1 MEKVRLSESGQGEMA
16 DCRERGANAT
26 PVRGYF
32 SFFFFSFPCPPSARC
47 SGFRFGQVGVGEGPQ
62 NTSTALYTSSLA
74 LLTWLLRPSVHQ
86 TAVSHAVRCTV
97 TWTGGPDITNPFV
110 GQSSTV
116 CFPLLLPPGQRT
128 CLQVSI
134 IHTSAF
140 APKCRRFS
148 FSSSVVGQPS

>member
-32 SFFFFSFPCPPSARC
+32 FFLFLFFSLSAVRPL
-47 SGFRFGQVGVGEGPQ
+47 FRVQIRPGRGGEGPQ

-128 CLQVSI
+128 CLQLSI